1 MYLKLR
7 IGILV
12 ERVLILGGEV
22 VKIAFISDIHGN
34 AVALEAVLQ
43 DIRKKN
49 IEKICVLGDICYR
62 GPEPKKALELV
73 RSLQADVI
81 KGNADEWV
89 VRGVKKGEVPDMALE
104 MMSKERDWIFSKL
117 EQIDIDYLSQLPTEL
132 KLVEQGIDIYAFHAT
147 PSSLF
152 EIIPQNAEDSLLH
165 EKVLSKQDSTI
176 YLYAHIHKPYIRYI
190 NGKVIMNI
198 GSVGLPFDGVTKA
211 SYGVIHINESGFST
225 SIERV
230 DYDTEK
236 VMKQYTET
244 NYPNGEMMINVLK
257 RASI

>member
-1 MYLKLR
+1 
-7 IGILV
+7 
-12 ERVLILGGEV
+12 

-34 AVALEAVLQ
+34 AVALEAVLE

-49 IEKICVLGDICYR
+49 IEKICVLGDICFR

-89 VRGVKKGEVPDMALE
+89 VRGVKQGEVPDMALE
-104 MMSKERDWIFSKL
+104 IMNKERDWIISKL
-117 EQIDIDYLSQLPTEL
+117 ETTDIDYLSQLPTEL

-147 PSSLF
+147 PDSLF
-152 EIIPQNAEDSLLH
+152 EVIPPNAEDSLLK
-165 EKVLSKQDSTI
+165 EKVLSKKDSAI
-176 YLYAHIHKPYIRYI
+176 YLYAHIHKPYIRYL
-190 NGKVIMNI
+190 NGKVVMNI

-211 SYGVIHINESGFST
+211 SYGVIHINQNGFST

-230 DYDTEK
+230 DYDTET
-236 VMKQYTET
+236 VINQYTET
-244 NYPNGEMMINVLK
+244 YYPNAEMMIQVLK
-257 RASI
+257 MASI

>member
-1 MYLKLR
+1 M
-7 IGILV
+7 
-12 ERVLILGGEV
+12 
-22 VKIAFISDIHGN
+22 KIAFISDIHGN
-34 AVALEAVLQ
+34 AVALEAVLE

-89 VRGVKKGEVPDMALE
+89 VRGVKQGEVPETALE
-104 MMSKERDWIFSKL
+104 MMNKERDWIFSKL
-117 EQIDIDYLSQLPTEL
+117 ESTDIEYLSQLPTEL

-147 PSSLF
+147 PASLF
-152 EIIPQNAEDSLLH
+152 EVIPQNAEDILLQD
-165 EKVLSKQDSTI
+165 KVLSKQDSAI
-176 YLYAHIHKPYIRYI
+176 YLYAHIHKPYIRYL

-198 GSVGLPFDGVTKA
+198 GSVGLPFDGVAKA
-211 SYGVIHINESGFST
+211 SYGLISIHETGFST

-230 DYDTEK
+230 DFDTEK
-236 VMKQYTET
+236 VMKQYIES
-244 NYPNGEMMINVLK
+244 NYPNTEMMIQVLK
-257 RASI
+257 KASI